1 LFELS
6 KLACRAGLDLRGTP
20 ERLEIAQPVHQWV
33 PTGAGDTNVYRAC
46 QRAEERLREQ
56 GARIDRVVLDCE
68 LKRDYQRFLQ
78 EHNRGRKDS
87 DGRPDRESEE
97 IALWARQHDL
107 PYYDEQVH
115 FPIEST
121 IGWQSSPLTRRRLDQ
136 FKRQLA
142 W

>member
-1 LFELS
+1 VGATKSKVAPTRKLDAGKLFELS

-87 DGRPDRESEE
+87 DGRP
-97 IALWARQHDL
+97 
-107 PYYDEQVH
+107 
-115 FPIEST
+115 IEN
-121 IGWQSSPLTRRRLDQ
+121 PRR
-136 FKRQLA
+136 
-142 W
+142 